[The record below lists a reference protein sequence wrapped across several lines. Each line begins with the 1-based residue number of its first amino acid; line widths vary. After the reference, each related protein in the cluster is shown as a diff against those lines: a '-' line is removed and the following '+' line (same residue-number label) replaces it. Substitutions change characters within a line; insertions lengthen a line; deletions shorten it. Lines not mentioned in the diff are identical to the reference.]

1 MNRLFFASIVIS
13 FLTLICGGTAFSQYQ
28 GPRDDPIVIQIIELD
43 HANAEDLARV
53 LTPFLSKDG
62 RITAYGP
69 TNSLIIKDRKSIV
82 RELVKVI
89 KGKMENDE

>member
-1 MNRLFFASIVIS
+1 MSRLYIRVII
-13 FLTLICGGTAFSQYQ
+13 FILTLICSGTSFAQYQ

-43 HANAEDLARV
+43 HANAADLAKV

>member
-1 MNRLFFASIVIS
+1 MSRLYIRVII
-13 FLTLICGGTAFSQYQ
+13 FILTLICSGTSFSQYQ
-28 GPRDDPIVIQIIELD
+28 GPRDDPIVIQIIQLD
-43 HANAEDLARV
+43 HADAEDLAKV

-89 KGKMENDE
+89 KGNMENDE

>member
-1 MNRLFFASIVIS
+1 MNRLFIASIIS
-13 FLTLICGGTAFSQYQ
+13 ILALICSGNSFSQYA
-28 GPRDDPIVIQIIELD
+28 GPRDEPIIIQIVELD
-43 HANAEDLARV
+43 HADAEDLAKV

-69 TNSLIIKDRKSIV
+69 SNILIIKDRKSIV

-89 KGKMENDE
+89 KGKMANEK

>member
-1 MNRLFFASIVIS
+1 MRRLHNTAGLL
-13 FLTLICGGTAFSQYQ
+13 FLTLICAGTSFSQYT

-43 HANAEDLARV
+43 HADAEELAKV
-53 LTPFLSKDG
+53 LKPFLSQDG

-69 TNSLIIKDRKSIV
+69 GNILIIKDRRSIV

-89 KGKMENDE
+89 KGKLMIDK